1 MTLYLNKKEIYA
13 NSYHTNFD
21 YLLNMTSLQM
31 KALKGMRWN
40 EEHKYIIT
48 DLGDL
53 PWAFPSKSDTKNSTK
68 VFIIGLNREIKKL

>member
-1 MTLYLNKKEIYA
+1 MSLNLNEKYKYTDPYYTNWFYL
-13 NSYHTNFD
+13 H
-21 YLLNMTSLQM
+21 NMTTLQM

-53 PWAFPSKSDTKNSTK
+53 PWAFSSKSDTKNSTK

>member
-21 YLLNMTSLQM
+21 YLLNMTTLQM

-53 PWAFPSKSDTKNSTK
+53 
-68 VFIIGLNREIKKL
+68 